1 MTAHDRDRPDN
12 LSRAVDLIRDGETV
26 LALIDPAARGRDP
39 ASFNAW
45 LQARLTIAELPRVI
59 LPGCDERCDTLEH
72 RPDRM
77 VVLSDVALDST
88 SARSATWWAG
98 WNATLERSHQA
109 GAIWFAGAPAMPLTP
124 PARRLAAGTRLERIA
139 ITDPHW
145 VTYDGAAQETL
156 FRIVDGDLAGDSLV
170 VVTFGH
176 APLLPALAGPS
187 SLRTTRRPGIP
198 RSRCGCSPRAGRPS
212 SAGSRSRSSA
222 PPHVS
227 RHLSTRQALGE
238 LVCMNGACE
247 HSCGSWCRQMLAWLK
262 SGRTWSATPA

>member
-1 MTAHDRDRPDN
+1 MTARDRAERPERGPADRPES
-12 LSRAVDLIRDGETV
+12 LSKAVDLIREGETV

-39 ASFNAW
+39 ASFSAW

-59 LPGCDERCDTLEH
+59 LPGCDERCDMLEH

-77 VVLSDVALDST
+77 IVLSDLALDST

-98 WNATLERSHQA
+98 WNASLERSHQA

-156 FRIVDGDLAGDSLV
+156 FRIVDGYLAGDSLV

-176 APLLPALAGPS
+176 APLLPALAGTLVAPDHPPARDPQIAVR
-187 SLRTTRRPGIP
+187 LLA
-198 RSRCGCSPRAGRPS
+198 AGWAAVERGLPF
-212 SAGSRSRSSA
+212 
-222 PPHVS
+222 
-227 RHLSTRQALGE
+227 E
-238 LVCMNGACE
+238 E
-247 HSCGSWCRQMLAWLK
+247 
-262 SGRTWSATPA
+262 

>member
-1 MTAHDRDRPDN
+1 MTARDRAERPERGPADRPDN
-12 LSRAVDLIRDGETV
+12 LSRAVDLIREGETV

-59 LPGCDERCDTLEH
+59 LPGCDVRCDTLEH

-77 VVLSDVALDST
+77 VVLSDLALDST

-124 PARRLAAGTRLERIA
+124 PGRRLAAGTHLERIA

-156 FRIVDGDLAGDSLV
+156 FRIVDGELAGDSLV
-170 VVTFGH
+170 IVTFGH
-176 APLLPALAGPS
+176 APLLPALAGTLVAPDHPPARDPQIAVR
-187 SLRTTRRPGIP
+187 LLA
-198 RSRCGCSPRAGRPS
+198 AGWAAVERGLPF
-212 SAGSRSRSSA
+212 
-222 PPHVS
+222 
-227 RHLSTRQALGE
+227 E
-238 LVCMNGACE
+238 E
-247 HSCGSWCRQMLAWLK
+247 
-262 SGRTWSATPA
+262 